1 MTIKV
6 KISSDRTLDIK
17 NRRFG
22 GIQGDIG
29 SVDLDFD
36 ISDIEEQERIWRVE
50 FKGCAGTFEST
61 VPLTPS
67 ENHIVVTIPTSITDV
82 GGTAQVYLIEEQ
94 ITNGEVVKRVC
105 SYPLRLYFYNKP
117 NEKTDVSISEYG
129 RNVTE
134 MYLFVA
140 NKASE
145 IEGIKA
151 EIEEEAHSASL
162 AYTQAVEA
170 IEGKE
175 NEVVG
180 GNAITVDR
188 ETAEGKTIIGVDN
201 SQVIGRDE
209 FNHSIKPAIYED
221 IDKKAD
227 EEYVESLPSM
237 IVETRFNQPEGNPIQ
252 FETSSD
258 GTSHLTLDVDYELSA
273 DSDNAV
279 ANYVLKENFENKQ
292 DKEDGKGLS
301 TNDYTTAEKDKLA
314 SVENGANKTV
324 VDNEMSEE
332 SENPVQNK
340 VLKSILDEKAD
351 DVEVEKIRTFVVG
364 DESTYRDGDTLYYD
378 DENNIT
384 KIILAADDDGNPFS
398 LTEMI
403 LKLTIPTTDIP
414 SNSYLVNCNPYSLI
428 SIDENGFP
436 NSASGYKLNN
446 SSLYVVPTT
455 KYYMNVISRF
465 EENGYYY
472 GINSDKVNNSD
483 SSSNLRIWCNSFNK
497 VDFTSAWGRI
507 AKTKKINAV
516 YCTIG
521 TNVFQEGFTIVVL
534 GRRTKNE
541 N

>member
-36 ISDIEEQERIWRVE
+36 ISDIEEQEQIWRVE

-94 ITNGEVVKRVC
+94 ITNGEIVKRVC
-105 SYPLRLYFYNKP
+105 SYPLRLYFYNKS

-145 IEGIKA
+145 IEKIKA
-151 EIEEEAHSASL
+151 EIEEEAHSASS

-221 IDKKAD
+221 IEKKAD
-227 EEYVESLPSM
+227 EEYVESIPSM
-237 IVETRFNQPEGNPIQ
+237 IVETRFNQPKGNPIQ

-258 GTSHLTLDVDYELSA
+258 GTSYLTLDVDYELSA

-279 ANYVLKENFENKQ
+279 ANYVLKENLENKQ

-301 TNDYTTAEKDKLA
+301 TNDYTTADKNKLA
-314 SVENGANKTV
+314 SVESGANKTV
-324 VDNEMSEE
+324 VDNEISEE

-340 VLKSILDEKAD
+340 VLYSILCDKTDKEYVDNYAEKKMGTSTVLNNPLTANCNYFFTVD
-351 DVEVEKIRTFVVG
+351 DNFILSFPTEDLTR
-364 DESTYRDGDTLYYD
+364 GDTIYLNFECLTD
-378 DENNIT
+378 VTLIVDTSNTTAID
-384 KIILAADDDGNPFS
+384 IIPEANKGYEVFGCWNGN
-398 LTEMI
+398 
-403 LKLTIPTTDIP
+403 K
-414 SNSYLVNCNPYSLI
+414 
-428 SIDENGFP
+428 
-436 NSASGYKLNN
+436 
-446 SSLYVVPTT
+446 
-455 KYYMNVISRF
+455 
-465 EENGYYY
+465 
-472 GINSDKVNNSD
+472 
-483 SSSNLRIWCNSFNK
+483 W
-497 VDFTSAWGRI
+497 
-507 AKTKKINAV
+507 
-516 YCTIG
+516 
-521 TNVFQEGFTIVVL
+521 VL
-534 GRRTKNE
+534 GYDEYDLPVTTTE
-541 N
+541 